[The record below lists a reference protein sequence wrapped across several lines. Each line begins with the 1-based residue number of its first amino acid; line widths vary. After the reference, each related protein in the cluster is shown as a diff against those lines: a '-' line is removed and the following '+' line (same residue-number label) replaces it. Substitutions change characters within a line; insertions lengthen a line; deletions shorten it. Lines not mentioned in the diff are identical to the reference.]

1 MQNITR
7 YITLYAILTLNVLN
21 AQYVINSV
29 SYAAEPM
36 TGTFVLLSDD
46 EIANNIDMGM
56 AFCYWGNTYTRCY
69 IGSNGWVGWS
79 AGQPTA
85 FTPFPIPINNIFT
98 PKNAAFCPFQDLN
111 TGVAGFPATP
121 LTYVSYYTT
130 GVAPF
135 RRFVVSWNNVP
146 MYQCTAIRSTQQVV
160 LYETTNVIR
169 MNIVKKSN
177 CVAWVNGRATQGLHN
192 INGTA
197 AVTVVGRNATL
208 WNILPTGESWTF
220 TPTFCCEVYDCE
232 IEIN

>member
-7 YITLYAILTLNVLN
+7 YITLYATLTLSVIN
-21 AQYVINSV
+21 AQYVVNNV
-29 SYAAEPM
+29 PYAVEPM

-46 EIANNIDMGM
+46 AIANNINMGI

-121 LTYVSYYTT
+121 LTYVSYYTA

-146 MYQCTAIRSTQQVV
+146 MYQCTSIRSTQQVV

-177 CVAWVNGRATQGLHN
+177 CY
-192 INGTA
+192 
-197 AVTVVGRNATL
+197 
-208 WNILPTGESWTF
+208 F
-220 TPTFCCEVYDCE
+220 F
-232 IEIN
+232 